1 MSKIYVDAVEPEGVT
16 TDLTLG
22 DVGGGDKV
30 VVPGTIKISGG
41 SPGADKVLTSD
52 ADGDGSWEVLPAGG
66 LSQYS
71 VWLMDT
77 TFTGSADPM
86 TNWTE
91 ASLGYERIGT
101 VMGESS
107 GVFTVPETGKWEIHL
122 FANGSGAAWPTSTGN
137 SYHIAYSTNSGV
149 SFSDLSRAERWGYGG
164 AYEQSSSASM
174 VFFDVTNT
182 STHQIRFRAYA
193 RTGTNITG
201 GSSTGSSTYAVFK
214 KLGAT

>member
-86 TNWTE
+86 PNWTE
-91 ASLGYERIGT
+91 ASVGYERIGT
-101 VMGESS
+101 VMGETS
-107 GVFTVPETGKWEIHL
+107 GVFEFPETGKWEVHL
-122 FANGSGAAWPTSTGN
+122 FANGSGAGWPTNTGN
-137 SYHIAYSTNSGV
+137 SYHIAHSTNSGA

-164 AYEQSSSASM
+164 TTEQTSCASM
-174 VFFDVTNT
+174 VLFDVPNT
-182 STHQIRFRAYA
+182 STHLIRFRCYA

-201 GSSTGSSTYAVFK
+201 GSSTGCSTYAVFK
-214 KLGAT
+214 KIGAT

>member
-1 MSKIYVDAVEPEGVT
+1 MSKVKTDAIETRAGGTSV
-16 TDLTLG
+16 LTIG
-22 DVGGGDKV
+22 TATQ
-30 VVPGTIKISGG
+30 TIKLPGG
-41 SPGADKVLTSD
+41 TPGADKVLTSD
-52 ADGDGSWEVLPAGG
+52 ATGGAIWAVLPAGG

-101 VMGESS
+101 VMGELS
-107 GVFTVPETGKWEIHL
+107 GVFTFPETGKWEIHL
-122 FANGSGAAWPTSTGN
+122 FANGSGAAWPTNTGN
-137 SYHIAYSTNSGV
+137 SYHIAYSTNSGA
-149 SFSDLSRAERWGYGG
+149 SFSDLSKAERWGYGG

-174 VFFDVTNT
+174 VFFDVTNI

-201 GSSTGSSTYAVFK
+201 GSSTGCITYAVFK
-214 KLGAT
+214 KIGAT